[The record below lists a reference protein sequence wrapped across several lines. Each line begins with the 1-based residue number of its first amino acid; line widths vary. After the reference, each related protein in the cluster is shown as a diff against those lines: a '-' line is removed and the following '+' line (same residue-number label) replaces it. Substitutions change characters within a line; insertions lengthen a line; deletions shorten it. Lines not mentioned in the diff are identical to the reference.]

1 MAMRRLRKHHEVADL
16 EMTPFI
22 SLLVVLVPFLLLT
35 LVFSHI
41 TVLELKLPDAAG
53 GGGAGDPLQDEEVEL
68 VIRQDH
74 VEINF
79 PRGVLVKSIP
89 DKAGGEPDFAML
101 SGVLQ
106 ELKHTLVN
114 MSKDKKAI
122 TILSET
128 NTDYQTIVTAMDTA
142 RSYKATVA
150 TSVVD
155 AELFPEIAFGDAP
168 EAAGDAAGA
177 GGSPSAGNASSADNS
192 SSAGKAATPEA
203 PR

>member
-1 MAMRRLRKHHEVADL
+1 MAMRRLRKHHEAADL

-41 TVLELKLPDAAG
+41 TVLQLKLPDAAG
-53 GGGAGDPLQDEEVEL
+53 GGGAGDPLQNEEVEL

-74 VEINF
+74 LEINF

-89 DKAGGEPDFAML
+89 DTAGGAPDFAAL

-128 NTDYQTIVTAMDTA
+128 NTDYQTLVTAMDTA
-142 RSYKATVA
+142 RSYKTTIA

-168 EAAGDAAGA
+168 EVAADDAA
-177 GGSPSAGNASSADNS
+177 
-192 SSAGKAATPEA
+192 PEA
-203 PR
+203 TR

>member
-1 MAMRRLRKHHEVADL
+1 MAMRRLRKHHEAADL

-53 GGGAGDPLQDEEVEL
+53 GGGPGDPLQDEEVEL
-68 VIRQDH
+68 VIRNDH
-74 VEINF
+74 LEVNF

-89 DKAGGEPDFAML
+89 DTASGTPDLAAL
-101 SGVLQ
+101 SAVLR
-106 ELKHTLVN
+106 ELKRTLVD

-122 TILSET
+122 TILSEVD
-128 NTDYQTIVTAMDTA
+128 TDYQTLVSAMDTV
-142 RSYKATVA
+142 RSYETTIA
-150 TSVVD
+150 TSVVN

-168 EAAGDAAGA
+168 EITTDAAGVE
-177 GGSPSAGNASSADNS
+177 G
-192 SSAGKAATPEA
+192 E
-203 PR
+203 R